1 MTLSEDE
8 AFLVQDLEDA
18 VKMDVWFYLRYND
31 ETDTYY
37 VEDLEED
44 VIMTI
49 EEALHLMFDGID
61 LDDIE
66 HLGFTKEQVESLKI
80 IEQRLKGE
88 NV

>member
-1 MTLSEDE
+1 
-8 AFLVQDLEDA
+8 
-18 VKMDVWFYLRYND
+18 
-31 ETDTYY
+31 
-37 VEDLEED
+37 
-44 VIMTI
+44 MTI
-49 EEALHLMFDGID
+49 EEALHLMFDGVD

>member
-8 AFLVQDLEDA
+8 AYLVQDLADA

-49 EEALHLMFDGID
+49 EEALHLMFDGVD

-66 HLGFTKEQVESLKI
+66 HLGFTKEQIESLKI